1 MEDSG
6 DRRVVHAE
14 VGSTNLEVR
23 RVWLHDSQLSTDD
36 PPLAVGLLVVVE
48 DQEGR
53 GWPGTV
59 TGYANLNWE
68 ITLDS

>member
-1 MEDSG
+1 MEDSAE
-6 DRRVVHAE
+6 RRVVRAE
-14 VGSTNLEVR
+14 VRSPNLEVR
-23 RVWLHDSQLSTDD
+23 RVWLHDSQRSIDD
-36 PPLAVGLLVVVE
+36 PPLAIGLLVVVE
-48 DQEGR
+48 DEEGR